1 MRIPLVLLFIFYFSY
16 SIQAQNQSQSSSTVN
31 EFFHFLDDFIKDY
44 NGNIGLKKNYS
55 EEELFDFAKKYYKVI
70 AEDPIGYNK
79 YILNEY
85 NEFTSRRRAGLN
97 LNEMPPPLKRGIFL
111 NLLKEKLGKEFTKII
126 GVPYFLRANIKEITY
141 GIYIST
147 TDSMKFGQTDL
158 LCQIEDVIKGDNRF
172 EAGDTII
179 VGFLDWWLKDPN
191 KNFEVNK
198 SYFIPLQPWKCNVNT
213 CDEITLRLFPDN
225 NYGIYPI
232 VVNFIQTPGNYFGL
246 GEISKW
252 TDFKNHFT
260 ENYVDWF
267 KLE

>member
-1 MRIPLVLLFIFYFSY
+1 MRIFLFILLIFYPFYF
-16 SIQAQNQSQSSSTVN
+16 ILAQNKNYTSDEAT
-31 EFFHFLDDFIKDY
+31 EFFNFLDKFIRDY
-44 NGNIGLKKNYS
+44 DSNTGSTKNYS
-55 EEELFDFAKKYYKVI
+55 EEEVFDFAKKYYKAI

-85 NEFTSRRRAGLN
+85 NGFTSRRKAGLN

-111 NLLKEKLGKEFTKII
+111 NLLKEKLGKEFTEII
-126 GVPYFLRANIKEITY
+126 GVPYFLRVNIREIKH

-191 KNFEVNK
+191 KNFEVDK